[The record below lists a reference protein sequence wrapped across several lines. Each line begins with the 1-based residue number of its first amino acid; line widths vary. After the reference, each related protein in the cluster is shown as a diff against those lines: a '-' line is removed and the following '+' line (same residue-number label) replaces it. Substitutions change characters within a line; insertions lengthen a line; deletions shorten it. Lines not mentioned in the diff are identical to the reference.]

1 MSTLKEIYQ
10 KFYGD
15 LISKLQVN
23 DPLFNSKLFSS
34 DLLSGDTKATV
45 AAKATAAQASM
56 HFLDYV
62 INRAW
67 TDDNTNSEF
76 GKLLTIMENCDDS
89 VVKSLA
95 STIKKGKSVSV
106 FYCMY

>member
-23 DPLFNSKLFSS
+23 DPLFNSKLFSGG
-34 DLLSGDTKATV
+34 LFPGDTKDTI
-45 AAKATAAQASM
+45 AAKNTAAQASM
-56 HFLDYV
+56 HFLYYV
-62 INRAW
+62 INRGW
-67 TDDNTNSEF
+67 TDNNTNSEF

-95 STIKKGKSVSV
+95 FAIKKGKSVSV
-106 FYCMY
+106 LYCIH